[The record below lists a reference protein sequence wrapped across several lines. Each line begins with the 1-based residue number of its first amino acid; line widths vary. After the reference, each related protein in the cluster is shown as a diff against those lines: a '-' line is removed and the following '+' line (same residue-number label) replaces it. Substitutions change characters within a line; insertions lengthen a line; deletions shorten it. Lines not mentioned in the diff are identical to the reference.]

1 MNIEVKIKKLDPNLP
16 DLEYQTAGAVAFD
29 VPVAEEVTIEPGETK
44 FVRCGYIICPPEGY
58 MIMLAP
64 RGSNAKKGMAMP
76 HSVGIF
82 DQDFCGPEDEWRMPL
97 RNVGK
102 EPYTTKYGER
112 LGQAVIVPIKRAKFV
127 EIEEFED
134 KTRGGFGTTG

>member
-1 MNIEVKIKKLDPNLP
+1 MDIEVKFKKLNPDLP

-29 VPVAEEVTIEPGETK
+29 VPVAEVVTIEPGETK
-44 FVRCGYIICPPEGY
+44 FVKCGYIICPPEGH

-64 RGSNAKKGMAMP
+64 RGSNSKKQIGMP

-97 RNVGK
+97 RNIGK
-102 EPYTTKYGER
+102 EPYTTEFGER
-112 LGQAVIVPIKRAKFV
+112 LGQGIIVPIMRANFS
-127 EIEEFED
+127 EINEFD
-134 KTRGGFGTTG
+134 DASRGGFGTTG